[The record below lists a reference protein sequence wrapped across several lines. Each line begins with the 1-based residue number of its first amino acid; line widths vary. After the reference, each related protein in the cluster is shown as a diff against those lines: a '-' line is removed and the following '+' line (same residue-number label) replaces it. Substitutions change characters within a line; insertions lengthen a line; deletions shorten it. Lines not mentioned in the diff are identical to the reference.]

1 MGLQSPGGPS
11 SSLFCYCAKLCES
24 MSEVISGSPGTGSPG
39 HVTQCHIMVW
49 HQSTGLLSCVYEK
62 VAVDERCYSDAA
74 A

>member
-1 MGLQSPGGPS
+1 
-11 SSLFCYCAKLCES
+11 

-39 HVTQCHIMVW
+39 HVTQCYIMVW
-49 HQSTGLLSCVYEK
+49 PQSTGSLSCVNEK

>member
-1 MGLQSPGGPS
+1 
-11 SSLFCYCAKLCES
+11 